1 MKQLNAPR
9 LEVREAVATSSS
21 RVELVA
27 RTRGTT
33 ATRKPSAT
41 RIPALFRAVAM
52 DNVGC
57 MVAAVVVG
65 VVGVLLFA
73 WWASRGSEGRVRVE
87 LALPRSPIQQ
97 LYVEGDGEAL
107 LQQLDALSP
116 DEFVPLATA
125 LGRYE
130 EAWAT
135 VAAALPTLDRS
146 VYLEAL
152 LVVNAAETLSE
163 LGRHDDALELLAF
176 ESELTFVEGGRRCT
190 RAWLLTST
198 RQAQEALRLLE
209 GVEPIALYEYQC
221 EYWLTLAYAQR
232 TLGDLD
238 ACEAALRNATD
249 SIVRASSSRN
259 VEFAWAE
266 LHRARGDTG
275 RALARYEAGAKH
287 VWRWQGGSGLLSYG
301 TVLAELGRHH
311 DARAAWQQCVT
322 QDPQSLAAIEAKQR
336 LV

>member
-21 RVELVA
+21 CVELA
-27 RTRGTT
+27 AKTRGTT
-33 ATRKPSAT
+33 ATRKQSAT
-41 RIPALFRAVAM
+41 RIPALFKAVAM

-176 ESELTFVEGGRRCT
+176 KSVVTQRRVRVGRTAPRPRRHRPRVGSLRSRREARLALARRQRPPELR
-190 RAWLLTST
+190 
-198 RQAQEALRLLE
+198 
-209 GVEPIALYEYQC
+209 
-221 EYWLTLAYAQR
+221 
-232 TLGDLD
+232 
-238 ACEAALRNATD
+238 
-249 SIVRASSSRN
+249 
-259 VEFAWAE
+259 
-266 LHRARGDTG
+266 HRAR
-275 RALARYEAGAKH
+275 
-287 VWRWQGGSGLLSYG
+287 
-301 TVLAELGRHH
+301 
-311 DARAAWQQCVT
+311 
-322 QDPQSLAAIEAKQR
+322 
-336 LV
+336 